1 MTRLITFLTLAAGLA
16 LMPSSA
22 FAQSDVSGYGG
33 QGGRVESAVSG
44 SGSGSGSDALPFS
57 GLEVGMLLAIAISL
71 ALVGYTLRRL
81 THHGARGH
89 G

>member
-44 SGSGSGSDALPFS
+44 SGSGSDALPFS
-57 GLEVGMLLAIAISL
+57 GLEVGMLLAIALSL

-81 THHGARGH
+81 THHGAREH

>member
-33 QGGRVESAVSG
+33 QGGQVESAVSG
-44 SGSGSGSDALPFS
+44 SGSGGSDPLPFT